1 MPKGMKDYY
10 PEEKAVREKMYATF
24 KARAKAYGF
33 QEVEMPVMETIE
45 NLTAKSGPDKKS
57 QIFVL
62 EKRSNEQLGLRFD
75 LTIPMTR
82 LFVAKQKELPKPV
95 KWFCVDKNWRYEAPQ
110 KGRLRE
116 FYQFGVEVFG
126 SESPRVDAEVINL
139 VIDCMQAF
147 GITEKDVVMKVNSRK
162 LLEGLLQ
169 AFVPPKK
176 MVEVIRAIDQAE
188 GKEEGT
194 LKQALKDIGVE
205 NDEIIKLASIKG
217 TMQEVASQIEN
228 CDITEEGK
236 EELEK
241 MKQACALIP
250 KEWVEVNLGLARGLD
265 YYTGIV
271 FEAFDKAGDLR
282 ALAGGGRYDAL
293 TTLLGGEDT
302 PATGF
307 GFGILPFSIYLEEK
321 GLLPN
326 TGFVIEYFV
335 APVDEA
341 VVPEAF
347 RIAEKLRKKFNV
359 EVDLSGR
366 KLGKQF
372 EYAASIGAKKI
383 IVVGSRDLEKGLV
396 TVRDLAKGKE
406 EQVKVDDLG

>member
-33 QEVEMPVMETIE
+33 QEVEMPVMETVE
-45 NLTAKSGPDKKS
+45 NLTAKSGPDKKE
-57 QIFVL
+57 QIFLL

-147 GITEKDVVMKVNSRK
+147 GLTEKEVIMKVNSRK
-162 LLEGLLQ
+162 LLEGLL
-169 AFVPPKK
+169 ASYVSPKQ
-176 MVEVIRAIDQAE
+176 MVDVIRAIDRAAGEDQE
-188 GKEEGT
+188 T
-194 LKQALKDIGVE
+194 LKKELKGIGIE
-205 NDEIIKLASIKG
+205 NDEVVKLAQIKG
-217 TMQEVASQIEN
+217 SMQEVASQIAN

-241 MKQACALIP
+241 LKQACALLP
-250 KEWVEVNLGLARGLD
+250 KAWVEVDLGLARGLD

-271 FEAFDKAGDLR
+271 FEAFDRAGELR

-293 TTLLGGEDT
+293 TSLLGGEDT

-321 GLLPN
+321 GLVPK

-347 RIAEKLRKKFNV
+347 RITEKLRKKFNV
-359 EVDLSGR
+359 EVDLAGR
-366 KLGKQF
+366 KLSKQF
-372 EYAASIGAKKI
+372 EYAASIGAKKV

-406 EQVKVDDLG
+406 EQVKVEDLG